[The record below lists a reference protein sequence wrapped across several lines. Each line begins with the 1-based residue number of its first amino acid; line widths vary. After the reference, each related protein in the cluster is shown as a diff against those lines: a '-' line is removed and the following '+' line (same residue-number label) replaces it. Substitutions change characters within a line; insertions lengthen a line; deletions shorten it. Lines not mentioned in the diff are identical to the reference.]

1 MLSIPRRLLLRTSF
15 LKSQREQLANMRME
29 RVERLVV
36 VFQKSS
42 DSDRR
47 DSKVANA

>member
-15 LKSQREQLANMRME
+15 LKSQRDQHANMRPME
-29 RVERLVV
+29 RPVV

-47 DSKVANA
+47 DSEALINH